1 MFSIEKA
8 KECDALGI
16 AIVNVYTWKTQY
28 SGLIDEKIIDKRIKN
43 IALSE
48 ARIKE
53 RIKSEREYIV
63 LKKENTVIGFVSFGK
78 CDDEKYENYG
88 EIKALYILEGFKGQ
102 GFGRALFERAREEL
116 NKIGFNKMHI
126 NCLKGNPSLDF
137 YIHMGGK
144 VIGEFENSILGPG
157 VMEEIIIYD

>member
-1 MFSIEKA
+1 MKLNIKVPKKLNKPYSYNNYVLIRDKKR
-8 KECDALGI
+8 KELRKFNMRLSLLMSVV
-16 AIVNVYTWKTQY
+16 IVATAT
-28 SGLIDEKIIDKRIKN
+28 
-43 IALSE
+43 LSL
-48 ARIKE
+48 
-53 RIKSEREYIV
+53 KSAGNE

-116 NKIGFNKMHI
+116 NKIGFNKMRI